1 MSNATVHVHK
11 LRRIQMAGYPRDL
24 GPGDAELEA
33 LIHAHEGSLHDD
45 VGEGPP
51 SYDFSFSTY

>member
-1 MSNATVHVHK
+1 
-11 LRRIQMAGYPRDL
+11 MAGYPRDL